1 MLPFKPLFPFVL
13 GRRDTPPLVPFD
25 EILFSGEDDVR
36 VVVVLVDGGVA
47 LLLQTNGKDLVYQ
60 RNNQQ

>member
-1 MLPFKPLFPFVL
+1 MLPFKQLFPFVL

-36 VVVVLVDGGVA
+36 GVVVLVDGGVA
-47 LLLQTNGKDLVYQ
+47 LL
-60 RNNQQ
+60 